1 MADTGKGAAALSVL
15 GRNAKEA
22 GREIA
27 RMLAA
32 SSFSGEEKKAWA
44 DLVPYMD
51 FALLQRFTSLLV
63 ADLEG
68 TVAEQAED
76 TMLLLKAA
84 AMKREFVVSHANKDA
99 AQELQ
104 ALERKLVALEQA
116 NA

>member
-1 MADTGKGAAALSVL
+1 MDDPQKGAAALAVL
-15 GRNAKEA
+15 GQNARNS

-32 SSFSGEEKKAWA
+32 SSFSSEEKKAWA
-44 DLVPYMD
+44 NLVPYMD
-51 FALLQRFTSLLV
+51 LALLKRFTSLLA

-84 AMKREFVVSHANKDA
+84 AMKREFAVSHAKKDA
-99 AQELQ
+99 ADGI
-104 ALERKLVALEQA
+104 RALEQELVTLERA
-116 NA
+116 HA